1 MEAHIQKQQAPGVLV
16 QVEITEDDEKRKQ
29 HRHRRQ
35 QNRGNEPII
44 HTAAPPSFLEPGKQ
58 NRKRR
63 KHG

>member
-1 MEAHIQKQQAPGVLV
+1 M
-16 QVEITEDDEKRKQ
+16 EITEDDERGTAI
-29 HRHRRQ
+29 RHRRQ